1 MLNKLILIGNVTKDV
16 ELKETSKVKY
26 AKISIAVQRSYANSE
41 GERETDFFEFTV
53 FDKRAEVCAKYVKK
67 GSKIAVVGSL
77 FVNSYEDDN
86 GNKRYKTEIRCE
98 EVEFLSARKE
108 EGETKER
115 PSKDKLV
122 PVEDDDL
129 PF

>member
-1 MLNKLILIGNVTKDV
+1 MNKIFLTGNSTKDV
-16 ELKETSKVKY
+16 ELNETAKVKY
-26 AKISIAVQRSYANSE
+26 AKISIAVQRPYANAE
-41 GERETDFFEFTV
+41 GERLTDFFEFTV

-67 GSKIAVVGSL
+67 GSKIGVVGSL
-77 FVNSYEDDN
+77 FINSYEDDN

-98 EVEFLSARKE
+98 EVEFLSTKKE

-122 PVEDDDL
+122 PVEDDEL

>member
-1 MLNKLILIGNVTKDV
+1 MNKVILTGNATKDV
-16 ELKETSKVKY
+16 ELNETSKVKY
-26 AKISIAVQRSYANSE
+26 AKISIAVQRPYANAE
-41 GERETDFFEFTV
+41 GERLTDFFEFTV

-67 GSKIAVVGSL
+67 GSKIGVVGSL
-77 FVNSYEDDN
+77 LVNSYEDDN

-98 EVEFLSARKE
+98 EVEFLSAKKE
-108 EGETKER
+108 ESETKER

>member
-1 MLNKLILIGNVTKDV
+1 MNKVILTGNATKDV
-16 ELKETSKVKY
+16 ELNETSKVKY
-26 AKISIAVQRSYANSE
+26 AKISIAVQRPYANAE
-41 GERETDFFEFTV
+41 GERLTDFFEFTV

-67 GSKIAVVGSL
+67 GSKIGVVGSL

-98 EVEFLSARKE
+98 EVEFLSAKKE

-115 PSKDKLV
+115 PSKDKIV
-122 PVEDDDL
+122 PIEDDDL